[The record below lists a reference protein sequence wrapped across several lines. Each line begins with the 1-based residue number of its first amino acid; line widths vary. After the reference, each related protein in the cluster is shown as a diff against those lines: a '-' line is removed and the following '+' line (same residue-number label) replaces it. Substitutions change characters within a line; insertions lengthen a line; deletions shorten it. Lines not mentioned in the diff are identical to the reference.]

1 MLSKSLDDQT
11 LYYSRVSRVSRSQ
24 SWCCAILLFQ
34 VERNLTVSSCFQR
47 ASHISMSRVSLGVM
61 SATLASSLERKRL
74 RVKCPGHSW
83 CWGWNMDCSWLTQ
96 AVWSSDDPLRRHT
109 PSSQIILMMYAA
121 RESDSSLKSSPLIM
135 RLDSVYSF
143 RFFSNPKLVLFCTG
157 IDLAPG
163 VGICI
168 HCQLG
173 TLCFRSDAFVAF
185 WALDP
190 RGQCWRS
197 TNSFRD
203 LSSDGW
209 ETKLCDTGDTS
220 TFHYWRTIWRTCGW
234 HKFYLRLSV
243 GAWWIF
249 VFCFGD
255 NRLWQ

>member
-1 MLSKSLDDQT
+1 
-11 LYYSRVSRVSRSQ
+11 
-24 SWCCAILLFQ
+24 
-34 VERNLTVSSCFQR
+34 
-47 ASHISMSRVSLGVM
+47 M

-163 VGICI
+163 VGTCI

-173 TLCFRSDAFVAF
+173 TLFVSEATTPSSHF
-185 WALDP
+185 ELWTQGANVGDRPTHFGTFPATAERQNSAILAILVH
-190 RGQCWRS
+190 S
-197 TNSFRD
+197 TIEE
-203 LSSDGW
+203 L
-209 ETKLCDTGDTS
+209 
-220 TFHYWRTIWRTCGW
+220 WRTCGW

-249 VFCFGD
+249 VFL
-255 NRLWQ
+255 LWRQQALAVGLHQAL